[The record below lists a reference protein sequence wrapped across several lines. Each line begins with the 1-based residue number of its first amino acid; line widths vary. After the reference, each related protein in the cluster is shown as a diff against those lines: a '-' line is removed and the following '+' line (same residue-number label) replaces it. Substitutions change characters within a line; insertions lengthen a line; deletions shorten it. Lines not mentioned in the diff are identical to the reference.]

1 MRSWEPGWS
10 SIMLQIDLHFP
21 ESFRCL
27 SLGQSKLH
35 NRGCPTHSRTLRK
48 GWVVGSATH
57 SGDENTDWAGNRLP
71 SNRAEVEVDI
81 GRSHNHRKNGQYDHH
96 GSYAGATSLE
106 VSDRHD
112 IPMGQF
118 RLVSMERSFE
128 HPRNERKHVSS

>member
-48 GWVVGSATH
+48 GWVVGSSTH
-57 SGDENTDWAGNRLP
+57 SGDENTDWAGNPLIAKNAMSGAPGTMETRITHQVGV
-71 SNRAEVEVDI
+71 S
-81 GRSHNHRKNGQYDHH
+81 RS
-96 GSYAGATSLE
+96 
-106 VSDRHD
+106 
-112 IPMGQF
+112 IP
-118 RLVSMERSFE
+118 
-128 HPRNERKHVSS
+128 

>member
-48 GWVVGSATH
+48 GWVVGSSTH
-57 SGDENTDWAGNRLP
+57 SGDENTDWAGNPLIAKNAMSGAP
-71 SNRAEVEVDI
+71 SITVSALSRDTSTVRDEAVDS
-81 GRSHNHRKNGQYDHH
+81 GD
-96 GSYAGATSLE
+96 T
-106 VSDRHD
+106 
-112 IPMGQF
+112 
-118 RLVSMERSFE
+118 
-128 HPRNERKHVSS
+128 